1 MAARPREWDGDIAA
15 ACALQ
20 AQFAS
25 QLVLR
30 DRFPTP
36 LRTVAGFA
44 VGAHADGATLRG
56 IAVLL
61 DADTLQV
68 IDQKVAQV
76 RAVMPHV
83 PGLRS
88 LREVPALLAALALL
102 PHAPD
107 LAYLDGHG
115 IAHPRRLGIAAHF
128 GLASGL
134 PCIGVGR
141 DPIVGASVTNL
152 HDMRGAFTP
161 LRDGRQQI
169 GWLLRSKIAHPPLVV
184 SPGHNVAL
192 ASAPE
197 LVMRFVREY
206 RLPEPVRLA
215 CRLALPPDDD
225 AA

>member
-1 MAARPREWDGDIAA
+1 MTAATQPWDGDIAA
-15 ACALQ
+15 ACELQ
-20 AQFAS
+20 AGLAS
-25 QLVLR
+25 QLELR
-30 DRFPTP
+30 DRFRTP
-36 LRTVAGFA
+36 LRTIAGFA
-44 VGAHADGATLRG
+44 VGSHADGDTLRG

-68 IDQKVAQV
+68 LDQQVAQV
-76 RAVMPHV
+76 RAGMPHV

-102 PHAPD
+102 PRTPD
-107 LAYLDGHG
+107 LAFLDGHG
-115 IAHPRRLGIAAHF
+115 IAHPRRLGLAAHF

-134 PCIGVGR
+134 PSIGVGR
-141 DPIVGASVTNL
+141 DSIVGASVTNL

-169 GWLLRSKIAHPPLVV
+169 GWLLRSKIGHPPLVV

-197 LVMRFVREY
+197 LVMRFVRED

-215 CRLALPPDDD
+215 CQI
-225 AA
+225 AAQRVAP